1 MAHHPMYK
9 RCCKMVNKQV
19 TLHHHDGRRLHGTLR
34 HVTPEGV
41 YVTPYGH
48 AGMISAANPS
58 LHLHTADSG
67 QLDTDATP
75 IFFGALFVPFAAL
88 AGLTVGF
95 AAGALATRPYY
106 W

>member
-1 MAHHPMYK
+1 MAHHPLYK
-9 RCCKMVNKQV
+9 KCCKMVNKQV
-19 TLHHHDGRRLHGTLR
+19 TLHHHDGRRIHATVR

-41 YVTPYGH
+41 YVTPHGY

-58 LHLHTADSG
+58 LTLQTADRG
-67 QLDTDATP
+67 FDGAEATSV
-75 IFFGALFVPFAAL
+75 FFGALWVPFAAL

-95 AAGALATRPYY
+95 AAGALAARPYY